1 MIILQRYNYFFERT
15 TGTFIRYG
23 HDTLFFHDTIYFH
36 DTVYIDLNGIE
47 NVQTTEARIYQRDG
61 QIVVEIEDGSEP
73 LDVRVYDAVGR
84 LLSTRQSTG
93 VHGVTP
99 LRFDVPAAGAYLVRI
114 GDHPARRVVIVR

>member
-1 MIILQRYNYFFERT
+1 MN
-15 TGTFIRYG
+15 
-23 HDTLFFHDTIYFH
+23 LFFHDTIYFH

-61 QIVVEIEDGSEP
+61 QIVVEIEDGSGP

-84 LLSTRQSTG
+84 LLSTRQG
-93 VHGVTP
+93 EGI
-99 LRFDVPAAGAYLVRI
+99 RFDVPAAGAYLVCI